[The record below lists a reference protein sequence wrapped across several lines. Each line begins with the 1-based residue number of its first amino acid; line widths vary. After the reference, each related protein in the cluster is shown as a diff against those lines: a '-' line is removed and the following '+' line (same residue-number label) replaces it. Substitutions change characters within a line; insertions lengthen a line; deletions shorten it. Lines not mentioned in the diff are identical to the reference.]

1 MFLKQVCAH
10 SQQDGQMPGLVNL
23 FSEKCVCVCIYV
35 CIFVYFSAS
44 SLCSYDVIVYYP
56 LQVYMKQNNR
66 LVLKVDKATGL
77 AAANNDNTSD
87 P

>member
-1 MFLKQVCAH
+1 MYTF
-10 SQQDGQMPGLVNL
+10 M
-23 FSEKCVCVCIYV
+23 
-35 CIFVYFSAS
+35 FVYFSAP
-44 SLCSYDVIVYYP
+44 SLFSYDIIVYYP
-56 LQVYMKQNNR
+56 LQVYMKQNKR